1 MQNIPG
7 IALEKAT
14 EQMKTLTYSN
24 VKTTTQHQL
33 FADLFNQHSNRIEDE
48 LALKPV
54 ATKEQVLEAAPVV
67 SEEKH
72 QTTSVANEEAPVQK
86 APEKPVTE
94 ERDRDKRMTQEDLNA
109 VRDDLKQYGMTEEDI
124 AEIEEEVNSEDGL
137 TWGQFVSTIAHK
149 MNEMRKVSL
158 SDEQKDQLHTF
169 FAKFGFT
176 EKESGKLIKQ
186 LENGHQDKVMAALQQ
201 KIDQMPE
208 QQQLLFSKEQIEA
221 FSAAMNF
228 SKEFTSK
235 IKEAFGKNMMAKD
248 MKEAFTMIR
257 QEMANMDK
265 KDQELVRAV
274 GKTFLQ
280 AMDNTAKDSTAAK
293 DLGEAVDLKPR
304 VGEDQPRPD
313 VKQEFREAAD
323 NRKDVLPDAN
333 ARKSSQKVMPEQ
345 AQQDM
350 TDQSLDDDS
359 NRTWNNFFGKLQ
371 DDGNGQKGAPQIK
384 ATTETIES
392 LLKTGLAEAQAADK
406 ARAWEKISAPKVMRQ
421 VENAFIQTMNNGAK
435 QLTLQLTP
443 EALGKLSVMLQVNG
457 KEVSATIRAESADA
471 AKVIAENIDII
482 KSSLES
488 QGLKVDKLDVQTG
501 LSGSNDFNN
510 WAGQDQHNMARERE
524 AMIAMR
530 NHMRQM
536 REESG
541 VLAQDMQNV
550 REQVI
555 NSDQRLYVVA

>member
-72 QTTSVANEEAPVQK
+72 QPTSVANEEAPVQQ
-86 APEKPVTE
+86 APEKPATE
-94 ERDRDKRMTQEDLNA
+94 GRDRDKRMTQEDLNA

-124 AEIEEEVNSEDGL
+124 AEIEEEVNSEDGM

-176 EKESGKLIKQ
+176 EKESTKLIKQ

-274 GKTFLQ
+274 GKTSLQ
-280 AMDNTAKDSTAAK
+280 AMGNTAKDSTAAK

-350 TDQSLDDDS
+350 TDQNMDNDS
-359 NRTWNNFFGKLQ
+359 NSTWNNFFGKLQ
-371 DDGNGQKGAPQIK
+371 DDGSGQKGAPQIK

-501 LSGSNDFNN
+501 LSGSNDYNN
-510 WAGQDQHNMARERE
+510 WAGQDQHNLARERE
-524 AMIAMR
+524 AMMAMR